1 MDSGSYK
8 CCAHLINSDENDAAC
23 ASAKVTVNFGSS
35 NSGSSDVGTVPT
47 DPSPGFDLCHPYP
60 EQSQGICKQWLGGS
74 IVHADSSAKINDIEK
89 QIQRILE
96 MMSDDSQLSE
106 QCGKY
111 APRAFCHYLLPTC
124 LENGN
129 SQKRLCRS
137 DCEMLKYSKCAQEF
151 RNIKNGPDNA
161 LKLIANQFQ
170 CDHLPDI
177 NSDKICTGIDLPPV
191 LDKQH
196 ICYSSTG
203 IGKYPTVMRIKGSP
217 IWETFVSHGYLN
229 SI

>member
-1 MDSGSYK
+1 MRTES
-8 CCAHLINSDENDAAC
+8 
-23 ASAKVTVNFGSS
+23 
-35 NSGSSDVGTVPT
+35 
-47 DPSPGFDLCHPYP
+47 
-60 EQSQGICKQWLGGS
+60 
-74 IVHADSSAKINDIEK
+74 
-89 QIQRILE
+89 
-96 MMSDDSQLSE
+96 
-106 QCGKY
+106 
-111 APRAFCHYLLPTC
+111 FCHYLLPTC
-124 LENGN
+124 LENGS

-151 RNIKNGPDNA
+151 RNIKTGADNA
-161 LKLIANQFQ
+161 LKMTANQFQ

-217 IWETFVSHGYLN
+217 IWETLVSHGYLN